1 MKYLSG
7 RGLPALFAAASLV
20 LPGTAV
26 AAPVPLKPTSPWK
39 VDFGDAHC
47 IAMREYGTPAAPLLF
62 ALKPSLIGEVMQ
74 VSIIRPGEKK
84 PTGQYDGSL
93 TIDGAKPI
101 GVSVL
106 GHWAKTSKSRVSS
119 INLPLAAFQPMRAAR
134 AVRIQSS
141 GEVEQSFALANLE
154 AVART
159 LDECVAD
166 LRKVW
171 NIENATGAIKQ
182 EARPTK
188 PAISY
193 FSSGDYPAVALQAED
208 SGVAALVILIDE
220 AGKVASCQVTA
231 TSGLAS
237 LDAQSCAVI
246 GARARYNPALGVDG
260 KPVKSGTTTRIRW
273 VANQGD

>member
-171 NIENATGAIKQ
+171 NIENATGLIKQ
-182 EARPTK
+182 HARQQKT
-188 PAISY
+188 PASL
-193 FSSGDYPAVALQAED
+193 FRMSDYPAVALRGDD
-208 SGVAALVILIDE
+208 SGMVALVILIDE
-220 AGKVASCQVTA
+220 AGKVVSCQVTA
-231 TSGLAS
+231 TSGAAS
-237 LDAQSCAVI
+237 LDAQSCAVM
-246 GARARYNPALGVDG
+246 GARARFDPALGADG
-260 KPVKSGTTTRIRW
+260 KPVKSGTVTRIRW
-273 VANQGD
+273 IVGE